1 MNPDGG
7 GAAGSAATGAE
18 PVGGAGRPGLR
29 FGSPSPLVDRALEE
43 VRKGPQST
51 EALAR
56 KVLGLR
62 SAPRELA
69 DRLVRELLEGHRR
82 LQVDGGGV
90 WRVRDPGRTRDTR
103 LSDLDFTV
111 VDVETTGSS
120 PSRGDRIT
128 EIAAVQVSGGEIV
141 GEFSSLVNPGR
152 PIPPWISDLT
162 GITAE
167 MVRDAPEFGE
177 VAGLVRERL
186 EGRVFVAHNVPFDWR
201 FVADEMRRA
210 ASVAP
215 EGPRLCTLRLS
226 RRALPDLPRKG
237 LDAMARYYDIEIDGR
252 HRAAGDAL
260 ATATLLGR
268 LLEEADRRGVAR
280 WSELNAWLQGGP
292 PPGGRTSGD
301 DGGEA

>member
-1 MNPDGG
+1 MSAAGNGPGEGGG
-7 GAAGSAATGAE
+7 GA
-18 PVGGAGRPGLR
+18 PGLR
-29 FGSPSPLVDRALEE
+29 FGSPSPLVERALDE
-43 VRKGPQST
+43 VQKGPQST

-62 SAPRELA
+62 SAPGEMA
-69 DRLVRELLEGHRR
+69 DRLLRQLLEGHRR
-82 LQVDGGGV
+82 LRVDAGGV
-90 WRVRDPGRTRDTR
+90 WRLREPGGAEREA
-103 LSDLDFTV
+103 LGELDYTV

-128 EIAAVQVSGGEIV
+128 EIAAVQVSGGAIV
-141 GEFSSLVNPGR
+141 DEFSSLVNPGR
-152 PIPPWISDLT
+152 PIPPWIEDLT
-162 GITAE
+162 GITQA
-167 MVRDAPEFGE
+167 MVSDAPPFGE

-226 RRALPDLPRKG
+226 RRALPELPRKG
-237 LDAMARYYDIEIDGR
+237 LDAVARYYGIEIDGR

-260 ATATLLGR
+260 ATASLLLR
-268 LLEEADRRGVAR
+268 LLEEADRRGVTR
-280 WSELNAWLQGGP
+280 WNELNAWLSGSP
-292 PPGGRTSGD
+292 PPAERDGTTAGG
-301 DGGEA
+301 GGS